1 MNKIKGSPLLASL
14 TIDQFFQLQAQ
25 ENHSKTP
32 ETTDKRHYV
41 YGIKGLMEI
50 TGYKRRAAQ
59 NLKSSGRISY
69 SQNGRKLIFNIDTV
83 LSELSK
89 PKTL

>member
-1 MNKIKGSPLLASL
+1 MKKIKGSPLLASL
-14 TIDQFFQLQAQ
+14 TVDQFINLQKSQ
-25 ENHSKTP
+25 SETP
-32 ETTDKRHYV
+32 DKKHYV
-41 YGIKGLMEI
+41 FGIKGLMEI

-69 SQNGRKLIFNIDTV
+69 AQSGRKLIFNVDTV

-89 PKTL
+89 PKTV